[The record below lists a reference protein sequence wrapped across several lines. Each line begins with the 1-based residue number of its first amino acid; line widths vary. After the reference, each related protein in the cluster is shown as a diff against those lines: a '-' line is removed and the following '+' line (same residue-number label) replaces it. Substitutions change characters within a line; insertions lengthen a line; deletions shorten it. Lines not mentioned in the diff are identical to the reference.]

1 MNRAVPAMT
10 SVSTGR
16 PTHRRGHR
24 QWAQIFGIGFALWL
38 ASLVVTLLTAN
49 ANLVPTLILLGSFLV
64 PLTFVAWSF
73 ERWRDEHITAELIIR
88 AFVVGGLLGVL
99 AAAVLE
105 TYLLEPSPLLF
116 VAVGLIEEA
125 AKLGALV
132 FVTRHLARRHGRDG
146 FVLGAAVGFG
156 FAAFESAGYAFNA
169 LLTVKGLSLTA
180 LVETELLRSVLA
192 PFGHGL
198 WTAILGGVLFRQARS
213 GRFRLDRAVLLTYV
227 GVSLLHALWDSTHS
241 IALALTFVLTGTPW
255 QYRLLSMGYLPTPT
269 SKQVHV
275 FTMLSVGLLA
285 LVSLLGIA
293 ALLITWRRTPPENEP
308 TTALP

>member
-1 MNRAVPAMT
+1 MT